1 MFGAEADA
9 VNEMLEN
16 RRLFSTNASLNFTLK
31 FVGIPAVASVAE
43 FSVTID
49 PATMQATVQTF
60 AIRTIEFSTRECLA
74 KKELEGITSSGREA
88 LLHFSCKPDAALS
101 DM

>member
-1 MFGAEADA
+1 VFGAEADA

-31 FVGIPAVASVAE
+31 FVGIPAVASAA